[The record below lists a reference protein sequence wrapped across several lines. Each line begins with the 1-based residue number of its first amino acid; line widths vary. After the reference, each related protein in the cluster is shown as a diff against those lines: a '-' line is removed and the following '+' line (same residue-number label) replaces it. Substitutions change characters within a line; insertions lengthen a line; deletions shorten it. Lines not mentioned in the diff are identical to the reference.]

1 MDVIATPTDF
11 LGVNYYSRA
20 VMRSNLVSEGNNA
33 PRVIAEPSADQ
44 KTDMGWEVYP
54 DGLRQLLV
62 RLHRDYEPSMLYITE
77 NGCAYG
83 DGPDASGRVHDA
95 RRVQFLNDHLRA
107 AWQAMEEGVPLAGY
121 FLWSI
126 FDNFEW
132 AHGYT
137 KRFGVTWVDYE
148 TQERILKDSALWYR
162 QVIAQNALPTA
173 EVNA

>member
-1 MDVIATPTDF
+1 MAVIATPTDF
-11 LGVNYYSRA
+11 MGVNYYSRA
-20 VMRSNLVSEGNNA
+20 VMRSKLVTEGDNA
-33 PRVIAEPSADQ
+33 PRLIAEPSADQ

-62 RLHRDYEPSMLYITE
+62 RLHRDYELPRLYITE

-83 DGPDASGRVHDA
+83 DGPDGSGRVRDA

-148 TQERILKDSALWYR
+148 TQERILKDSAL
-162 QVIAQNALPTA
+162 
-173 EVNA
+173 